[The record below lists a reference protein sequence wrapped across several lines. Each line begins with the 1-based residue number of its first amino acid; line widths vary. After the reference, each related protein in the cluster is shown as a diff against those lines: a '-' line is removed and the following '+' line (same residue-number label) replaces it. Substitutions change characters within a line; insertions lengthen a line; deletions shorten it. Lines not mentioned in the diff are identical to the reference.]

1 MCVELIDEVGRGKSI
16 ALMTSG
22 KDENSQQFR
31 FKKKH
36 IYMIPVQCFL
46 LMAFKSINKST
57 GKCSCFVSTKQRV

>member
-16 ALMTSG
+16 DLMTSG

-31 FKKKH
+31 LKKH

-46 LMAFKSINKST
+46 LMAFKRINKST
-57 GKCSCFVSTKQRV
+57 GKCSCFVSMKQRV

>member
-31 FKKKH
+31 LKKTTYLH
-36 IYMIPVQCFL
+36 DSGTVFPFNG
-46 LMAFKSINKST
+46 F
-57 GKCSCFVSTKQRV
+57 